1 MLTKAPAKWM
11 ARTTVASLV
20 LLGFQVSALYFLL
33 AVLLLN
39 THHKEIFW

>member
-1 MLTKAPAKWM
+1 M
-11 ARTTVASLV
+11 ANKFLVRLITLV
-20 LLGFQVSALYFLL
+20 LVMLGFHISALYFLL

>member
-1 MLTKAPAKWM
+1 MMNKLLVRLT
-11 ARTTVASLV
+11 TLGLF
-20 LLGFQVSALYFLL
+20 LLGFNVSALYFLL